1 MSDGST
7 TSLAQRLAS
16 RGERRQQ
23 VARRPL
29 QRVVDAP
36 DRALGSRVANR
47 VHSRFDDAA
56 WGRGRKLRSR
66 SDMMFRPYSSVYAWS
81 GDGVSY
87 VRRDKPE
94 QELWDAPSDELAAST
109 RRRVAPSSP
118 SAGERRRGRPSPLQR
133 VRARARQ
140 AASDE
145 TVELAVRSA
154 WVSRGAASRRLA
166 TLAETLPDMAPE
178 QRREALAAALSAS
191 GGAMR
196 GVYEDMGQ
204 RLSRRPVRPSQRAAS
219 RLRQTAGVERAGLR
233 RKKHLHPVGEG
244 ALLRAGASRARQSGA
259 RRPSARRP
267 ASASAAGDD
276 PPAAGDVG
284 QASDEEGRVQAAVM
298 GPEAGLLVD
307 EASFDADMWGADGLG
322 TEQVS
327 SLASLEGPLA
337 RAAWRSDVTP
347 EGRMGHAFSREDMAA
362 ERATR
367 AGTLQLGQREASRRS
382 RLFGPDMVGF
392 LPGPRPTASAHD
404 EALGS
409 TRTAGDVPESTR
421 LTGPMAR
428 AAEAEVT
435 RSASRRAARSE
446 APRGVTRRARVA
458 SPEMIGPQTAETR
471 GLDATAVSGTRQS
484 PASFGPVGLQRT
496 LAKAGG
502 QLEPVAA
509 RRLGRAASEVSTA
522 ASINDQENRSA
533 DAGRTTTTGTSLS
546 ATDATV
552 DETPTSSRAHAE
564 PPAVR
569 LANRA
574 LAGEPRVD
582 RWGRRL
588 ATAHAI
594 PDEGGHRRAEELLQR
609 TSTRRVRRDVE
620 TTAVVRPSVRDVAAQ
635 SDATDAVGGTA
646 SQSAQA
652 PNAGREAPSETAQGT
667 NARAARQRADA
678 SQRDETPPVAS
689 RDAVSETPSSRLL
702 GRMDSPADEGRSV
715 LGRTYRTERG
725 GLRRQYEHDGSWAR
739 TADGDA
745 TRPMARSFGLD
756 LAVPRIWSGVEG
768 AARSREGIAGASAAD
783 DPSEMPLGAGGV
795 TGSDRTRRARRR
807 RGASR
812 GAKSSSR
819 YAAMR
824 DVPVVGSRALRTMLG
839 AQTSR
844 THRSAGAAEL
854 SLPEMNPELLSELTA
869 DMGAASYNRVA
880 SAAGADALAGGA
892 AGSNLASQLGTRALA
907 RIRAT
912 SAVSSLVRVLERSDG
927 VEEVRRLLGDRRVE
941 LLGLTQDLG
950 GRASAVGDAV
960 QTMRTLDASEAVTV
974 APGGRRV
981 SPVDGGGVPAG
992 GGRRPRR
999 ASAAGPGA
1007 SSVDGGEHG
1016 GAAAGASGRVMKLAE
1031 RLRGLVHL
1039 AEVDRRA
1046 DEAQR
1051 QVRRAEASADA
1062 APDAAPATEDE
1073 GSDISLEE
1081 LQREVFEAVQR
1092 ELNAMK
1098 DRFEGGSNG
1107 DGWW

>member
-36 DRALGSRVANR
+36 DRALGSRVVNR
-47 VHSRFDDAA
+47 VHARFDDAT

-66 SDMMFRPYSSVYAWS
+66 SDMMFRPYNSVYAWS

-87 VRRDKPE
+87 VRRDTPE
-94 QELWDAPSDELAAST
+94 QELWDAPSDELVAST

-118 SAGERRRGRPSPLQR
+118 SAGARRRVRPSPLQR

-204 RLSRRPVRPSQRAAS
+204 RLSRRPFRPSQRAAS

-233 RKKHLHPVGEG
+233 RQKHLHPVSEG

-259 RRPSARRP
+259 RRPAAQRP
-267 ASASAAGDD
+267 ASASASGDD

-284 QASDEEGRVQAAVM
+284 EAAAADEDGIGFAPSMV
-298 GPEAGLLVD
+298 
-307 EASFDADMWGADGLG
+307 DADMWGHDGLTGERVAG
-322 TEQVS
+322 T
-327 SLASLEGPLA
+327 ASLEGPLA

-347 EGRMGHAFSREDMAA
+347 EAMMRHAFSREEMAA
-362 ERATR
+362 ERSTNAGAPHLGKREATR
-367 AGTLQLGQREASRRS
+367 RT

-392 LPGPRPTASAHD
+392 LAGARPTASAHD

-458 SPEMIGPQTAETR
+458 SPEMIGPQTTETR
-471 GLDATAVSGTRQS
+471 GREATVVSGTRQR

-509 RRLGRAASEVSTA
+509 RRLGRAVSEVSTA
-522 ASINDQENRSA
+522 ASINDQGNRSA
-533 DAGRTTTTGTSLS
+533 DAGRTTTAGTSLS
-546 ATDATV
+546 ATHATV
-552 DETPTSSRAHAE
+552 DETPTTFKAHAE

-620 TTAVVRPSVRDVAAQ
+620 TTAVVRPLVRDAAVQ
-635 SDATDAVGGTA
+635 SDATGAGGGTA
-646 SQSAQA
+646 NQAAQA
-652 PNAGREAPSETAQGT
+652 PKGGREAQAETAQGT
-667 NARAARQRADA
+667 NAREARQRADA
-678 SQRDETPPVAS
+678 SQRAETPPVAS

-702 GRMDSPADEGRSV
+702 GRMESPADEGRSV
-715 LGRTYRTERG
+715 LGRTYRTDRG
-725 GLRRQYEHDGSWAR
+725 GLRRQHERDGSWAR

-756 LAVPRIWSGVEG
+756 LAVPRVWSGVEG
-768 AARSREGIAGASAAD
+768 TARSREGIAGVSAAD
-783 DPSEMPLGAGGV
+783 DPSETPLGTGGV

-839 AQTSR
+839 ARTSR

-880 SAAGADALAGGA
+880 SALGADALAGGA

-981 SPVDGGGVPAG
+981 SAVDGGGVPAG

-999 ASAAGPGA
+999 SSAGGPGA

-1062 APDAAPATEDE
+1062 APDAAPAAEDE